1 MTFLPSVVIPV
12 FNHDG
17 VISARVD
24 SVLALGLPCI
34 LVDDGS
40 GPACAAALTQLAAA
54 HAGRVTLVR
63 HARNRGK
70 GAAVMSGI
78 ARAHELGRSH
88 ALQIDADDQHM
99 AADIPAFLDLARKH
113 PAAIIAGQPIF
124 DESVPAARLYFR
136 YLTHILVWI
145 DTMSLE
151 IRDSMCGFRVYPV
164 APVLELSRRVS
175 LGNRMDFDSEILV
188 RSWWEGTEI
197 ISHRTQVRYP
207 RDGVSHFRMFRDN
220 VFMTRMHI
228 RLLLGM
234 LVRSPRL
241 VSRLVTRQ
249 ATRIAARNQTAQ

>member
-1 MTFLPSVVIPV
+1 MTFVPSVVIPV

-17 VISARVD
+17 VISTRVD
-24 SVLALGLPCI
+24 AVLAMGLPCI

-40 GPACAAALTQLAAA
+40 GPECAAALAQLAALNA
-54 HAGRVTLVR
+54 DRVTLVR
-63 HARNRGK
+63 HAQNRGK

-78 ARAHELGRSH
+78 ARAHELGHSH
-88 ALQIDADDQHM
+88 ALQIDTDDQHT
-99 AADIPAFLDLARKH
+99 AGDIPAFLELAREH
-113 PAAIIAGQPIF
+113 PSAIIAGQPIF

-164 APVLELSRRVS
+164 APVLELSRRVP
-175 LGNRMDFDSEILV
+175 LGNRMDFDSEVLV
-188 RSWWEGTEI
+188 RSWWEGTQI
-197 ISHRTQVRYP
+197 ISRRTHVRYP
-207 RDGVSHFRMFRDN
+207 ADGVSHFRMFRDN

-234 LVRSPRL
+234 VVRSPRL
-241 VSRLVTRQ
+241 VARLVSRT
-249 ATRIAARNQTAQ
+249 IARRGMAK